1 MRKPRLTDPLRRRGF
16 RRLAA
21 SYAVNELG
29 DWMGIVALSVLVY
42 DRTGSSLA
50 TAVLFLGT
58 GFLPAILAPILV
70 ARVERPPPRY
80 VLPVLYAGEAAAFAG
95 LVLFSSH
102 FSLAAVFVLA
112 TLDGALALA
121 ARALTRAVAAAMLE
135 PAGELRA
142 GNAILN
148 VAFTGGAAV
157 GPAIAGLVVAGFG
170 VEAALLL
177 DAVSFYAIAWILLTA
192 GPLPQATPDE
202 GNTRERL
209 RAGLAYVRE
218 HARLRRL
225 MIAQG
230 LAFVFFAAVIPIEV
244 IYAKETLD
252 AGDAGYGLLLASWG
266 AGMVLGSVVFA
277 TLRRASLPLPALL
290 QHDDDRARLPRDGGG
305 ADARRRLRRRHPRRG
320 RQRRAVGGDGQR
332 RPGADGREHAG
343 PGDERARV
351 DRGGDARESATSLGG
366 ADRDR
371 RRPPR
376 DLRSSPAPGCS
387 RSSRSWRP
395 ILGSKWPERLATS
408 SSNQLDGDNDVV
420 LELIARGAGL
430 SSRTRRYCVE
440 EIARSCSGFWICSG
454 RNSWIGLVWR

>member
-1 MRKPRLTDPLRRRGF
+1 MRRPALTDPLRRREF

-29 DWMGIVALSVLVY
+29 DWMGIVALSVLVF
-42 DRTGSSLA
+42 DRTGSAFA

-95 LVLFSSH
+95 LALFSSH

-112 TLDGALALA
+112 TVDGALALTG
-121 ARALTRAVAAAMLE
+121 RALTRAVAAAMLE
-135 PAGELRA
+135 PSGELRA

-170 VEAALLL
+170 VETALLL

-209 RAGLAYVRE
+209 RAGLAYISAQ
-218 HARLRRL
+218 ARLRHL
-225 MIAQG
+225 IFAQG
-230 LAFVFFAAVIPIEV
+230 AAFVFFAAVIPVEV

-266 AGMVLGSVVFA
+266 VGMVIGSVVFA
-277 TLRRASLPLPALL
+277 TLRRASLPYLLLFSTVTIGLGYLGMAVAPALATACL
-290 QHDDDRARLPRDGGG
+290 AATMGG
-305 ADARRRLRRRHPRRG
+305 AG
-320 RQRRAVGGDGQR
+320 NGVQWVAVVSAVQELTVDSMQ
-332 RPGADGREHAG
+332 
-343 PGDERARV
+343 ARV
-351 DRGGDARESATSLGG
+351 MSVLESIGAAMPGVGYLLGG
-366 ADRDR
+366 LIATADN
-371 RRPPR
+371 PR
-376 DLRSSPAPGCS
+376 AAFAFAGAGVLAIVVIAA
-387 RSSRSWRP
+387 P

-408 SSNQLDGDNDVV
+408 SSNRLDWGNDVV
-420 LELIARGAGL
+420 LELIPGSKPVQSVQSDSEVL
-430 SSRTRRYCVE
+430 P
-440 EIARSCSGFWICSG
+440 
-454 RNSWIGLVWR
+454 